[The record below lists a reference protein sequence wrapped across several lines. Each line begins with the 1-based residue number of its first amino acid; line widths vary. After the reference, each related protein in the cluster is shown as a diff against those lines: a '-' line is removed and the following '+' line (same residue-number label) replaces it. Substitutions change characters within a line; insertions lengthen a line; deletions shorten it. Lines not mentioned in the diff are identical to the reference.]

1 MLDSVTV
8 VPNPYVVSSQYNEE
22 VYGNRLL
29 FDKLPKNCTI
39 KIFTVTGELVETLIH
54 GSDNNLSGS
63 IPWDLKNSDGE
74 LVYPGLYFYTVEA
87 EGLNDNKIGKFVII
101 R

>member
-1 MLDSVTV
+1 MLDSVLV

-29 FDKLPKNCTI
+29 FDKLPKECVITI
-39 KIFTVTGELVETLIH
+39 YTVKGELVDVLEH
-54 GSDNNLSGS
+54 GGSNNLDGS
-63 IPWDLKNSDGE
+63 IPWDLKNQNGD
-74 LVYPGLYFYTVEA
+74 LVHPGLYFYTVEA
-87 EGLNDNKIGKFVII
+87 VGAKDKIGKFVII